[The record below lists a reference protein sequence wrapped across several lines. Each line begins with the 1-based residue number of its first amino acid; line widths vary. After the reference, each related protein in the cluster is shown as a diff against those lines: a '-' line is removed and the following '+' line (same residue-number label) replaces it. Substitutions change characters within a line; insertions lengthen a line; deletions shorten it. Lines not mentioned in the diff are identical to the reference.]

1 LGKLVTATH
10 TESTGKMALLEQ
22 RFEASEKRTTETFQ
36 NQNTTSNQILANLAA
51 MMENHKQSFES
62 MTSSFK
68 VQLHEMHTS
77 NTNHHSTMDRFVKYT
92 DNKFDQIQSD
102 TTSQITQLTQAI
114 AHDQMYTE
122 QFSLLRSNVQNMDS
136 ASQGSPNNVR
146 NINTAYDK
154 GCQLP
159 SSKPTP
165 KPNSKGSEHSVHASS
180 ANGA

>member
-1 LGKLVTATH
+1 
-10 TESTGKMALLEQ
+10 
-22 RFEASEKRTTETFQ
+22 
-36 NQNTTSNQILANLAA
+36 
-51 MMENHKQSFES
+51 
-62 MTSSFK
+62 
-68 VQLHEMHTS
+68 MHTS

-180 ANGA
+180 ANGAWVTWVRPDWAWGLKTKWRYRRNAPWLKMHGGVMTYKFS